1 MTSGAAKPVSGVQR
15 RLGWPGIQIARHPLA
30 PMYNGPEKP
39 QDLLQEA
46 LTAMTGG
53 GGLRT
58 TESVRQLLRQTGL
71 VSLWFYLKFIAG
83 YAGPYD
89 KLNDGMHVDMCNFR
103 QRVATTPGIKAAM
116 FYPRSGFKTTV
127 GSHGAN
133 GWELLR
139 DPNLRIGCTSEIADR
154 AQSFVDTTIATFKSN
169 ELHQWLYPEWKKA
182 NRDDTEL
189 VLANRTKRYVE
200 PNLKAITAGGSTQGI
215 HVDLFDADDI
225 VGENMLNADR
235 ASTADMVRMG
245 NWLHSNMR
253 TLVVS
258 WKESRVLVI
267 GTRYAIDDP
276 YERIMVSSK
285 EHLGYWDDEDYDI
298 DPNGEWV
305 TQYWPAMVNGES
317 IWPEVYDEAALAK
330 MVEENPWLYY
340 TQYMN
345 SARPSKPGDFG
356 QCTPGKVSMVF
367 EGDEFWVL
375 FPDGTRRPLSTADL
389 VSAGDPA
396 ASTHRAGQRTSK
408 SATTVVARWKD
419 DVVAILEL
427 NKGYVEPTRF
437 FDWLYDYKAKYG
449 VGLRSPYV
457 EAQAGFKSFIPI
469 ARQEALRRGKE
480 LNVIG
485 VPALGNKETTIRNI
499 IQPFLARGKLYVR
512 DAVWREVM
520 EELRVFPSV
529 KMDGLDAIKIAIFK
543 SHRPDIE
550 PDGSDEDDEDDE
562 VVERRRKVNSLSGY

>member
-1 MTSGAAKPVSGVQR
+1 MFNGGESPTVLLRAA
-15 RLGWPGIQIARHPLA
+15 L
-30 PMYNGPEKP
+30 E
-39 QDLLQEA
+39 E
-46 LTAMTGG
+46 MTGQG
-53 GGLRT
+53 GFRT

-139 DPNLRIGCTSEIADR
+139 NPDLRIGCTSEVADR
-154 AQSFVDTTIATFKSN
+154 AQSFVDTTIATFKGN
-169 ELHQWLYPEWKKA
+169 DFHQWLYPEWKKA

-189 VLANRTKRYVE
+189 ILANRTKRYVE

-215 HVDLFDADDI
+215 HVDLFDCDDI
-225 VGENMLNADR
+225 VGENMLNGDR
-235 ASTADMVRMG
+235 VSGADMVRMG

-276 YERIMVSSK
+276 YEVIMNQSK
-285 EHLGYWDDEDYDI
+285 EHLGYWKEEDYDV
-298 DPNGEWV
+298 DPEGEWV
-305 TQYWPAMVNGES
+305 TQYWPALVEGKS
-317 IWPEVYDEAALAK
+317 IWPEVYEEQALAK
-330 MVEENPWLYY
+330 MAESNPWLYF

-356 QCTPGKVSMVF
+356 QYTPGRVTM
-367 EGDEFWVL
+367 EHGDEGFQVL
-375 FPDGTRRPLSTADL
+375 FPDGSKRLLTTADV

-396 ASTHRAGQRTSK
+396 ASTHRTGQRTSK
-408 SATTVVARWKD
+408 SATTVIARWKD

-437 FDWLYDYKAKYG
+437 FDWLYDYKQKYG
-449 VGLRSPYV
+449 VLMRSPFV
-457 EAQAGFKSFIPI
+457 EAQAGFKAFIPI
-469 ARQEALRRGKE
+469 SRQEAVRRGKD
-480 LNVIG
+480 LNVVG
-485 VPALGNKETTIRNI
+485 VPALGDKETTIRNI
-499 IQPFLARGKLYVR
+499 IQPFLSRGKLYVR
-512 DAVWREVM
+512 DVIWGQVM
-520 EELRVFPSV
+520 EELRVFPSL

-543 SHRPDIE
+543 SHRPDME
-550 PDGSDEDDEDDE
+550 PDGSEEDDDE
-562 VVERRRKVNSLSGY
+562 VVVKRRKVNSLSGY

>member
-15 RLGWPGIQIARHPLA
+15 QLVWPGIQIARHPLA

-356 QCTPGKVSMVF
+356 QYTPGKVSMVF

-408 SATTVVARWKD
+408 SATTVAARWKD

-485 VPALGNKETTIRNI
+485 VPALGDKETTIRNI

-543 SHRPDIE
+543 SHRPDTE